1 MNQTQSWYVAN
12 GPGGQGHVVS
22 ETDGRNVAI
31 TYDEKDAPL
40 VAAAPELLKAL
51 EIISLRCDEWG
62 YHSLGE
68 IADAAIA
75 KARGE

>member
-1 MNQTQSWYVAN
+1 MNQTQSWYAAN

-40 VAAAPELLKAL
+40 VAAAPELLDAL
-51 EIISLRCDEWG
+51 EAALSPVGDLTGLWKDQAR
-62 YHSLGE
+62 
-68 IADAAIA
+68 AAIA